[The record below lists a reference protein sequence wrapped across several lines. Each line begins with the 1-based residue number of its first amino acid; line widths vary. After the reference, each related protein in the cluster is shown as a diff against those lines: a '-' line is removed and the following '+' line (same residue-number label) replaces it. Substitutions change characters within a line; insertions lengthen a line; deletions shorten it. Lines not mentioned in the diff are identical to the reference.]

1 MTTKQKWLF
10 YVAGAAHSGG
20 GHMMRSLQL
29 ALVMKK
35 NALVDFLLDHDSSP
49 KWREHL
55 RSHGFNVLDHTAKP
69 DTEYSAIWVDHYTPD
84 LKILQTYQAP
94 RAAIIDTPEQLQHG
108 YTFTLSYTLQ
118 ATTINGFAYALIDPA
133 YSMIKKTVSS
143 ETRVTLCFGQT
154 DSKRATRKIL
164 EILENYPSK
173 LHINII
179 CGRTN
184 TDTAQIENISNKSKH
199 STHIIYA
206 PDNMIKVLSHTD
218 IFITSGGVSTLE
230 ACAANVRCITI
241 ATAENQV
248 LQSTALAK
256 QGAILYAGLLEE
268 ITQRSF
274 LMHLKEITDAS
285 YYPNRCID
293 GKGAERLGKALLEW
307 EQISYG

>member
-1 MTTKQKWLF
+1 MTIKQKWLF

-29 ALVMKK
+29 ALVMREY
-35 NALVDFLLDHDSSP
+35 ALIDFLLDHDSTP
-49 KWREHL
+49 KWRDHL
-55 RSHGFNVLDHTAKP
+55 HSHGFNVLDHSAKP
-69 DTEYSAIWVDHYTPD
+69 DSEYSAIWVDHYTPD
-84 LKILQTYQAP
+84 LEMLDTYQTP
-94 RAAIIDTPEQLQHG
+94 RAAIIDTPEQLPHD
-108 YTFTLSYTLQ
+108 YAFTVSYALP
-118 ATTINGFAYALIDPA
+118 ATTINGFAYALIAPA
-133 YSMIKKTVSS
+133 YSMIKKTASS

-154 DSKRATRKIL
+154 DSKRATRNIL
-164 EILENYPSK
+164 EILEHYPSK
-173 LHINII
+173 LQLNII

-184 TDTAQIENISNKSKH
+184 TDTAQIENISNQSKH

-206 PDNMIKVLSHTD
+206 PDNLIEVLSHTD
-218 IFITSGGVSTLE
+218 VFITSGGVSTLE
-230 ACAANVRCITI
+230 ACAANVKCITI

-274 LMHLKEITDAS
+274 LIHLKEITGAS
-285 YYPNRCID
+285 YYPNRYID

-307 EQISYG
+307 GQTSYG